1 MYDHR
6 PPVDWPSCSCTSTC
20 SSTVQPC
27 PPASTGNDPPW
38 SRAAIA
44 ARRIGSPQSRRDAPA
59 GPLELDLARLEHIPD
74 ECAGTRL
81 QLELGGGQR
90 QVHPGK
96 DAPPWMR
103 RVRPVAG
110 RETARPAGRADSA
123 YCGWASTMIRI
134 SVMSSMA

>member
-1 MYDHR
+1 MEPGRDR
-6 PPVDWPSCSCTSTC
+6 RAPDRVAPV
-20 SSTVQPC
+20 
-27 PPASTGNDPPW
+27 A
-38 SRAAIA
+38 
-44 ARRIGSPQSRRDAPA
+44 RDAPA
-59 GPLELDLARLEHIPD
+59 GPLELDLAWLEHVPD
-74 ECAGTRL
+74 ECAGARL
-81 QLELGGGQR
+81 QLELGGSQR

-110 RETARPAGRADSA
+110 RETACCRGNRRAYFRR